1 VTTRTKG
8 ATDRSE
14 ELGLL
19 LGVDTSVVQDSKD
32 LSRVDR
38 ECQRCHND
46 EETVERRRGAG
57 KWGETLMFDSPHACG
72 EGSP

>member
-1 VTTRTKG
+1 MTTRTKG

-46 EETVERRRGAG
+46 EETSSGDGVRGSGGRR
-57 KWGETLMFDSPHACG
+57 
-72 EGSP
+72 